1 MRRILTGAAIAIAVV
16 LCLSSRPGSA
26 GDSAGAPPAPGAP
39 PQHESEGRLLVVNK
53 GDDSLMVFDVP
64 SHTLVATVPVDPE
77 PHEVAVTPDGRKA
90 YVSSVRGKSLS
101 IVDLKHYKV
110 TATLKPDRVDYPH
123 GMAVTPDGRRLLLT
137 GEGSRRLYLI
147 DTTRDVV
154 ERAVTTSQSGSH
166 MVVLAK
172 EGRRAWIANRESES
186 LSLYDLPTMRL
197 IKTVKAGPGPEGIA
211 LSPNG
216 RWVVTALQRAGQVAI
231 IDAAQGQIVTRLPAG
246 QTPIRVACPPKGL
259 IALVSN
265 RDSDDLT
272 IIDLAARQVLK
283 TVPVGRRPGGVTTNL
298 RGTRAYVSNTA
309 SGTVSIVA
317 LPGYEVTGTI
327 AVGRNPDG
335 IAFVPAPAHAPD
347 RPPKRTKSGGGS

>member
-1 MRRILTGAAIAIAVV
+1 MRMRAGIPIGIAAV
-16 LCLSSRPGSA
+16 LCLSFVRASA
-26 GDSAGAPPAPGAP
+26 KEATPEPPSPGAP
-39 PQHESEGRLLVVNK
+39 PHHESEGRLLVVNK

-90 YVSSVRGKSLS
+90 YVSCVRGKSLS
-101 IVDLKHYKV
+101 VVDLKRYKV

-147 DTTRDVV
+147 DTARDVV
-154 ERAVTTSQSGSH
+154 ERAVTTSQAGSH
-166 MVVLAK
+166 MVVMAK
-172 EGRRAWIANRESES
+172 EGRRAWIANRDSES
-186 LSLYDLPTMRL
+186 LSLYELPTLRL
-197 IKTVKAGPGPEGIA
+197 LKTVKAGPGPEGIA

-231 IDAAQGQIVTRLPAG
+231 IDAGQGHVVTRLPAG
-246 QTPIRVACPPKGL
+246 QTPIRVAFPPKGL

-272 IIDLAARQVLK
+272 VIDLAARQVLK
-283 TVPVGRRPGGVTTNL
+283 TVPVGRRPGGLTTNQ
-298 RGTRAYVSNTA
+298 RGTRAYISNTA

-327 AVGRNPDG
+327 DVGKNPDG
-335 IAFVPAPAHAPD
+335 IAFVPAPAHPTGHAA
-347 RPPKRTKSGGGS
+347 KRSGSGSGS